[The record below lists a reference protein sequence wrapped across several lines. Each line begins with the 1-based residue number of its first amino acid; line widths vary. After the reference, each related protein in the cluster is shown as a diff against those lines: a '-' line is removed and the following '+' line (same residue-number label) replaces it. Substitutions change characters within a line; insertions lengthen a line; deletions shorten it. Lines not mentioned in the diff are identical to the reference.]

1 MISSDNVLGDGA
13 LSLGNLDFNAA
24 LEASGRPAP
33 DRSFL
38 DAAIETTDINN
49 EVSRQLEP
57 VVNPMQRLTDV
68 CLYNEDE
75 EAAERVTGDVLVTET
90 ARGDVFGQNMLIG
103 VELADMMTGG
113 DVYETAERFIGA
125 LPREQQQAWRDK
137 LNHCHTQSEGEAL
150 VGEMFRNGVVDTYRK
165 QFIEQEK
172 KSAEASLILNKM
184 GGYVAGDAMAADG
197 NELTAGGMSEAE
209 LAKLAGVVDGKKL
222 KDARAVRD
230 WMRTYVRP
238 LDGEEDAE
246 AVLRQVDSL
255 EDELFELIGQDADRA
270 GMAYE
275 ALMHWAEQLA
285 ESNKVDMADELV
297 VAVGKKLSNWSQVEA
312 PDLFSWQPVG
322 MPDSTIANQMML
334 RSGEYD
340 RQRVAR
346 AEREDTR
353 KKHQNA
359 RAILRAAINRSTEL
373 GSKEGWWRGAGRSVS
388 KMVGDTLP
396 YLIPGGFGT
405 MAGSADLAVSGMT
418 ERMDALQLSGM
429 SGADATGQT
438 VIETV
443 AQGAAELL
451 PWGRVGG
458 SGLSAFLRKMSGR
471 TGGLG
476 STGSISKWLINYTQ
490 KSVPRA
496 LVAEAGANLI
506 DEGVLEPIASGIM
519 QYGAER
525 TFDMLGVPH
534 GESRSWLENFDDL
547 GQIWGDSRQLA
558 ALAIFSAGLS
568 GAGTRGIMENVRWFA
583 DNRNMWLAQG
593 FTEKQVEEIMASPD
607 RWETGLAMKN
617 AEWADAEKREA
628 MKQRRL
634 VNNKKLAER
643 GEVLFMSGAGAV
655 DSGLTND
662 NLAVAYAGV
671 WNSYADKGY
680 LPHVEAAENGMV
692 HVFKKGKDGE
702 MLVDLTL
709 TPEDA
714 DAYLQGDF
722 DLVEQKLLRMVQN
735 EEGANAEPVNLKA
748 SLMEGVDQV
757 AGGALLREAE
767 KSGVVRVEN
776 LLKQLPPEL
785 SGRIGKLVKK
795 AGGVTAPIA
804 AQISEWAQ
812 GMIDGLVADGVS
824 AEKARSSRNYA
835 EGAVMSLGSWAAFA
849 DSFAERGDMVAPG
862 SGAVRTTLFRS
873 RGGKESVVD
882 NRKVLGSTLFG
893 VAGHATSGNTV
904 EDVTESVFDEMVQV
918 RAQGLA
924 EESGMA
930 YADAEAQAW
939 NELADIVGRARKAVL
954 KADPKLHIPV
964 PSGSNPLSVIEAF
977 SEIAGSE
984 FILSAATPGWL
995 HPLVEAAKG
1004 VLTTASAVGAMKRAW
1019 SSAIENDAAAA
1030 GELVKLM
1037 GKVGVRVGEAL
1048 SGARIEQA
1056 DVVAWR
1062 VAHGIV
1068 MSKAN
1073 GPDGAGG
1080 LPVSKAV
1087 ADAEE
1092 EEQAILHR
1100 EAAAPEERMEELKQ
1114 EQERAQEYAERVS
1127 QVGEPEASAPAHLKG
1142 IFVGDNC
1149 NYNPSGK
1156 YYFGLIEKG
1165 KLKHATEQVKVGTKG
1180 KHGVIAGREL
1190 TGNFQASAAPLYVW
1204 LRKDGSLWLISG
1216 RHRYELMMRDENMP
1230 AHTCYVFIEDA
1241 EHDEKWARMMD
1252 YENNMRD
1259 DQADEVTAGTY
1270 VRETGL
1276 SDVELE
1282 QRGLMRNASRSKRGA
1297 LIGRHAREE
1306 LWTRFSNGKIKPKD
1320 AEIVCELTRYI
1331 KDQSRVDEI
1340 QRRCCMLLDNGKSW
1354 DYIGGMVQLMVQAE
1368 LEQGQQ
1374 GWFNFGADFEA
1385 ALERAATW
1393 IEKALRAVNENIE
1406 LAKRGRDM
1414 SGKKADKAARLG
1426 IVTSAGEDVQQT
1438 LQDLQV
1444 LKGKLELIGS
1454 YPELR
1459 QQAEM
1464 WDGESE
1470 VDPVGW
1476 MLQQQALENE
1486 RMAAEKELEAEE
1498 YLKAQQAEATGTLF
1512 SMSMGTTVDL
1522 QTVTNAWQNTLQRFV
1537 VMPPA
1542 AGTAP
1547 YRKDIVVCPTP
1558 AVMQMVGVT
1567 AWNIVI
1573 SPSVLVKCLHKDTVL
1588 GNKKKLLEYYP
1599 KEKHEHDIEL
1609 SEMMRLP
1616 AALAD
1621 PVCIVVSDTPG
1632 CVEVVTEL
1640 KEDNKNVLVAV
1651 QLNSSLPGRNNNVKV
1666 NRIASLYGKDK
1677 IEAILTHPRLYWN
1690 KAKARVWMKNGGLQ
1704 LPTVVHQKQ
1713 ASGHKVLKPEDLV
1726 KYKSENNLS
1735 FSMGRNLAAVHSIP
1749 LDTMLQVEKT
1759 LGGLAKPSIAIT
1771 RLDKPY
1777 SWGGTPDR
1785 VYLVG
1790 SPELADPQKGNLV
1803 YDRDAWTGKGPF
1815 LMESGGAYDYR
1826 KGEYFEPS
1834 LEEFVAR
1841 TIKKKGMEEGSA
1853 LRAQSAVPVSTMEA
1867 VKAHRDMLT
1876 DTDTSNLQKQ
1886 ETEAALDSLIE
1897 DVVNLSKKGL
1907 NYEAVAYILAK
1918 VCWRS
1923 SPMEDGAP
1931 SRRDVTRDQA
1941 KRILNEMGIR
1951 VKDIKKPL
1959 VDKFVKA
1966 VGGLKNELEDYL
1978 ESVPQR
1984 AVMFNEFEYAVMPVS
1999 ARGTAGLD
2007 EMLKRNGIK
2016 PIYHDGTEE
2025 GRKAALAGLV
2035 NDALVSFS
2043 MTRATQRSLELL
2055 ESRSEEEVAQ
2065 QIMDDL
2071 RKVCERLAVVL
2082 ADDGADSQ
2090 RGGGLRVYAEMQA
2103 LLSAVRQAL
2112 PEKYLKQGNLEMLLR
2127 WAAMYA
2133 RMAQDGQVPAKGTIK
2148 GEAFEKFVS
2157 ALTRQTQRDVLQGM
2171 SEEEVRDA
2179 LMEMAG
2185 QKMEVYFQK
2194 VARDSVQR
2202 IDRFLKDRALERIEW
2217 VYKHAYPTREEGKAW
2232 SRGKMAKADYELA
2245 NKAWQLVQSSLGQ
2258 RKEAEKE
2265 MTVLRRAMRSVREE
2279 IKNGTVTE
2287 EDGRRRLVKL
2297 QEQLTQKELEAMQA
2311 AAAQQANLIETISKE
2326 LEGLDTAAA
2335 NFEDEEAKANEAMA
2349 LQQTFGN
2356 WYYKDALEARRAA
2369 RVFEDMVLRGKKAWA
2384 EKLQNEREHIAWQR
2398 EQILAGFEVS
2408 REEATNTRM
2417 EKRNEYRTAL
2427 NRQVVAMGKGLM
2439 NFGHLMIALRPLLG
2453 KSFCDKK
2460 REQISRMH
2468 SNTMAFNTE
2477 LKHWMFETLRDITGL
2492 QTEEEQQLWLQK
2504 QNMKAKTGIRIRER
2518 EVKKATLTYAEAKK
2532 WLSMTEDQAAQ
2543 ERVRILAEAAGQK
2556 RVPGNVPTSSMM
2568 EDLRKMVAL
2577 YEADKHGVS
2586 EADKKFRLES
2596 EEWWEIELNTT
2607 KDAVLFGILTFE
2619 QPDYEHLMHVNGI
2632 TPETLDQMRRYV
2644 GPQMLSWGYAMREK
2658 LSEHGMNVAQ
2668 VFEAYTGIP
2677 FNARESY
2684 FKGVFDQGAMKEQTL
2699 DQAVASA
2706 SGASGTGSKFGSLI
2720 PRRYHQSKINWDTS
2734 AAGVFVTTMQ
2744 QQNNYVQTS
2753 DMIRSWRALLADKNF
2768 SARVEAE
2775 IGAGT
2780 MQQVR
2785 GWIELIEGAVAA
2797 DVKMAEL
2804 SRRMMRRLAGGYAKA
2819 RLGGNIRTL
2828 IKQVSALLNG
2838 YAGGYVPDSWMLN
2851 NELCQEMTYRK
2862 IGFGE
2867 YMQALA
2873 RVLRKRGSLKR
2884 VEVKDQAYIYAR
2896 KAVEGDG
2903 LIHVAHLA
2911 ANQNLPGQ
2919 QSADTVL
2926 GMREVPGGIIDWL
2939 SRKAEKATERMMN
2952 WIAVVD
2958 AEMCTASALAVADVA
2973 YRNAVEQDKQ
2983 GVIPDEVKRAEAL
2996 RIAGMALDVAAQP
3009 QLRTQKGYWAA
3020 SGAFGAM
3027 GDFLFMFRSDTL
3039 SKAGLW
3045 IAQMT
3050 SGEKMS
3056 AVGGW
3061 LAFGVMNSLV
3071 LAMLEG
3077 LRGNL
3082 GDDDDEWWQYA
3093 LVFGADVLTND
3104 VSALPVVGD
3113 VVRKGRSLVMGER
3126 YFSAGEIAQMLPFAE
3141 VFEYGKREFKYI
3153 KNGASWDKH
3162 WNATA
3167 GLLSALGSSC
3177 AVCQESTIGSLA
3189 NVSSLTMAAGM
3200 LANTTRFVQGLIKLA
3215 EELTD

>member
-1 MISSDNVLGDGA
+1 M
-13 LSLGNLDFNAA
+13 
-24 LEASGRPAP
+24 
-33 DRSFL
+33 
-38 DAAIETTDINN
+38 
-49 EVSRQLEP
+49 
-57 VVNPMQRLTDV
+57 
-68 CLYNEDE
+68 
-75 EAAERVTGDVLVTET
+75 
-90 ARGDVFGQNMLIG
+90 
-103 VELADMMTGG
+103 
-113 DVYETAERFIGA
+113 
-125 LPREQQQAWRDK
+125 
-137 LNHCHTQSEGEAL
+137 
-150 VGEMFRNGVVDTYRK
+150 
-165 QFIEQEK
+165 
-172 KSAEASLILNKM
+172 
-184 GGYVAGDAMAADG
+184 
-197 NELTAGGMSEAE
+197 
-209 LAKLAGVVDGKKL
+209 
-222 KDARAVRD
+222 
-230 WMRTYVRP
+230 
-238 LDGEEDAE
+238 
-246 AVLRQVDSL
+246 
-255 EDELFELIGQDADRA
+255 
-270 GMAYE
+270 
-275 ALMHWAEQLA
+275 
-285 ESNKVDMADELV
+285 
-297 VAVGKKLSNWSQVEA
+297 
-312 PDLFSWQPVG
+312 
-322 MPDSTIANQMML
+322 
-334 RSGEYD
+334 
-340 RQRVAR
+340 
-346 AEREDTR
+346 
-353 KKHQNA
+353 
-359 RAILRAAINRSTEL
+359 
-373 GSKEGWWRGAGRSVS
+373 
-388 KMVGDTLP
+388 
-396 YLIPGGFGT
+396 
-405 MAGSADLAVSGMT
+405 
-418 ERMDALQLSGM
+418 
-429 SGADATGQT
+429 
-438 VIETV
+438 
-443 AQGAAELL
+443 
-451 PWGRVGG
+451 
-458 SGLSAFLRKMSGR
+458 
-471 TGGLG
+471 
-476 STGSISKWLINYTQ
+476 
-490 KSVPRA
+490 
-496 LVAEAGANLI
+496 
-506 DEGVLEPIASGIM
+506 
-519 QYGAER
+519 
-525 TFDMLGVPH
+525 
-534 GESRSWLENFDDL
+534 
-547 GQIWGDSRQLA
+547 
-558 ALAIFSAGLS
+558 
-568 GAGTRGIMENVRWFA
+568 
-583 DNRNMWLAQG
+583 
-593 FTEKQVEEIMASPD
+593 
-607 RWETGLAMKN
+607 
-617 AEWADAEKREA
+617 
-628 MKQRRL
+628 
-634 VNNKKLAER
+634 
-643 GEVLFMSGAGAV
+643 
-655 DSGLTND
+655 
-662 NLAVAYAGV
+662 
-671 WNSYADKGY
+671 
-680 LPHVEAAENGMV
+680 
-692 HVFKKGKDGE
+692 
-702 MLVDLTL
+702 
-709 TPEDA
+709 
-714 DAYLQGDF
+714 
-722 DLVEQKLLRMVQN
+722 
-735 EEGANAEPVNLKA
+735 
-748 SLMEGVDQV
+748 
-757 AGGALLREAE
+757 
-767 KSGVVRVEN
+767 
-776 LLKQLPPEL
+776 
-785 SGRIGKLVKK
+785 
-795 AGGVTAPIA
+795 
-804 AQISEWAQ
+804 
-812 GMIDGLVADGVS
+812 
-824 AEKARSSRNYA
+824 
-835 EGAVMSLGSWAAFA
+835 
-849 DSFAERGDMVAPG
+849 
-862 SGAVRTTLFRS
+862 
-873 RGGKESVVD
+873 
-882 NRKVLGSTLFG
+882 
-893 VAGHATSGNTV
+893 
-904 EDVTESVFDEMVQV
+904 
-918 RAQGLA
+918 
-924 EESGMA
+924 
-930 YADAEAQAW
+930 
-939 NELADIVGRARKAVL
+939 
-954 KADPKLHIPV
+954 
-964 PSGSNPLSVIEAF
+964 
-977 SEIAGSE
+977 
-984 FILSAATPGWL
+984 
-995 HPLVEAAKG
+995 
-1004 VLTTASAVGAMKRAW
+1004 
-1019 SSAIENDAAAA
+1019 
-1030 GELVKLM
+1030 
-1037 GKVGVRVGEAL
+1037 
-1048 SGARIEQA
+1048 
-1056 DVVAWR
+1056 
-1062 VAHGIV
+1062 
-1068 MSKAN
+1068 
-1073 GPDGAGG
+1073 
-1080 LPVSKAV
+1080 
-1087 ADAEE
+1087 
-1092 EEQAILHR
+1092 
-1100 EAAAPEERMEELKQ
+1100 
-1114 EQERAQEYAERVS
+1114 
-1127 QVGEPEASAPAHLKG
+1127 
-1142 IFVGDNC
+1142 
-1149 NYNPSGK
+1149 
-1156 YYFGLIEKG
+1156 
-1165 KLKHATEQVKVGTKG
+1165 
-1180 KHGVIAGREL
+1180 
-1190 TGNFQASAAPLYVW
+1190 
-1204 LRKDGSLWLISG
+1204 
-1216 RHRYELMMRDENMP
+1216 
-1230 AHTCYVFIEDA
+1230 
-1241 EHDEKWARMMD
+1241 
-1252 YENNMRD
+1252 
-1259 DQADEVTAGTY
+1259 
-1270 VRETGL
+1270 
-1276 SDVELE
+1276 
-1282 QRGLMRNASRSKRGA
+1282 
-1297 LIGRHAREE
+1297 
-1306 LWTRFSNGKIKPKD
+1306 
-1320 AEIVCELTRYI
+1320 
-1331 KDQSRVDEI
+1331 
-1340 QRRCCMLLDNGKSW
+1340 
-1354 DYIGGMVQLMVQAE
+1354 
-1368 LEQGQQ
+1368 
-1374 GWFNFGADFEA
+1374 
-1385 ALERAATW
+1385 
-1393 IEKALRAVNENIE
+1393 
-1406 LAKRGRDM
+1406 
-1414 SGKKADKAARLG
+1414 
-1426 IVTSAGEDVQQT
+1426 
-1438 LQDLQV
+1438 
-1444 LKGKLELIGS
+1444 
-1454 YPELR
+1454 
-1459 QQAEM
+1459 
-1464 WDGESE
+1464 
-1470 VDPVGW
+1470 
-1476 MLQQQALENE
+1476 
-1486 RMAAEKELEAEE
+1486 
-1498 YLKAQQAEATGTLF
+1498 
-1512 SMSMGTTVDL
+1512 
-1522 QTVTNAWQNTLQRFV
+1522 
-1537 VMPPA
+1537 
-1542 AGTAP
+1542 
-1547 YRKDIVVCPTP
+1547 
-1558 AVMQMVGVT
+1558 
-1567 AWNIVI
+1567 
-1573 SPSVLVKCLHKDTVL
+1573 
-1588 GNKKKLLEYYP
+1588 
-1599 KEKHEHDIEL
+1599 
-1609 SEMMRLP
+1609 
-1616 AALAD
+1616 
-1621 PVCIVVSDTPG
+1621 
-1632 CVEVVTEL
+1632 
-1640 KEDNKNVLVAV
+1640 
-1651 QLNSSLPGRNNNVKV
+1651 
-1666 NRIASLYGKDK
+1666 
-1677 IEAILTHPRLYWN
+1677 
-1690 KAKARVWMKNGGLQ
+1690 
-1704 LPTVVHQKQ
+1704 PTVVHQKQ

-1735 FSMGRNLAAVHSIP
+1735 FSMERNLAAVHSIP

-1777 SWGGTPDR
+1777 SWGGDTRR
-1785 VYLVG
+1785 VYLIG
-1790 SPELADPQKGNLV
+1790 RPELADPQKGNLV

-1826 KGEYFEPS
+1826 KGEYFEPT

-1841 TIKKKGMEEGSA
+1841 TIKKKGMEEGSD

-1867 VKAHRDMLT
+1867 VKAHRNMLT

-1984 AVMFNEFEYAVMPVS
+1984 AVMFNEFEYAVMPES
-1999 ARGTAGLD
+1999 AKGTAGLN
-2007 EMLKRNGIK
+2007 EMLQRNGIK
-2016 PIYHDGTEE
+2016 PIFHDGTEE

-2035 NDALVSFS
+2035 NDAKVSFS

-2071 RKVCERLAVVL
+2071 RKACERLAVVL

-2090 RGGGLRVYAEMQA
+2090 RGEGLRVYAEMQA

-2112 PEKYLKQGNLEMLLR
+2112 PENYLKQGNLEMLLR

-2232 SRGKMAKADYELA
+2232 SRGKMATADYLLA
-2245 NKAWQLVQSSLGQ
+2245 DKAWQLVQSSLGQ

-2279 IKNGTVTE
+2279 MKHGTVTA
-2287 EDGRRRLVKL
+2287 EDGKRRLVKL
-2297 QEQLTQKELEAMQA
+2297 QEQLAQKELEAMQA
-2311 AAAQQANLIETISKE
+2311 AAEQQAGMIESLSKE

-2335 NFEDEEAKANEAMA
+2335 DFEDSEAKANENMA

-2369 RVFEDMVLRGKKAWA
+2369 RVFEDMVLRGRKAWA
-2384 EKLQNEREHIAWQR
+2384 EKLQNERENIAWQR

-2504 QNMKAKTGIRIRER
+2504 QNMMAKTGIRVRER

-2532 WLSMTEDQAAQ
+2532 WLAMTEDQAAQ

-2586 EADKKFRLES
+2586 EADKKFRLVS

-2699 DQAVASA
+2699 DQAVAAA

-2780 MQQVR
+2780 MQQIR

-2804 SRRMMRRLAGGYAKA
+2804 SRRMMRRLMGGYAKA

-2884 VEVKDQAYIYAR
+2884 AEVKDQAYIYAR

-2919 QSADTVL
+2919 QSADSVL
-2926 GMREVPGGIIDWL
+2926 GMKEVPGGIIDWL

-2958 AEMCTASALAVADVA
+2958 AEMCTASALAVADVV

-2983 GVIPDEVKRAEAL
+2983 GVIPDDVKRAEAL

-3050 SGEKMS
+3050 SAEKMP

-3104 VSALPVVGD
+3104 ISALPFAGD
-3113 VVRKGRSLVMGER
+3113 IVRKMRSIAMGER
-3126 YFSAGEIAQMLPFAE
+3126 YFSGGEIAQILPFAE
-3141 VFEYGKREFKYI
+3141 VFEYGYREFKYI

-3177 AVCQESTIGSLA
+3177 AVCQESTIGPLA

-3200 LANTTRFVQGLIKLA
+3200 LSNTTKFVQGLIKLA